1 MFRIFL
7 TFLLAVGPLL
17 GTGCAPESIADD
29 DSAVGDDDS
38 SATGDDDDDATTG
51 LNGGGTTDVTGA
63 PACTP
68 IGSAL
73 IIDNVEGYT
82 QLTGIH
88 AKTANIG
95 CARYNAW
102 DDSVAAAFDV
112 YNPAYDA
119 AVAVRD
125 PVAGCE
131 AVTVLYQSL
140 QAIQDEITPPG
151 SCQLELRPDQILPGD
166 YEVGEGLGEGMYGQV
181 IYHTASYYGAA
192 LTSLGVCTQY
202 NEWDG
207 VWTLAQA
214 EAAEAAEATRDVWQ
228 ITAGTMNLTVTE
240 DQWGAD
246 ALDME
251 LTQQSGGGTA
261 TLFFQ
266 LELEE
271 CQI

>member
-7 TFLLAVGPLL
+7 TFLLGAVPLVGP
-17 GTGCAPESIADD
+17 GCAPESLMDD
-29 DSAVGDDDS
+29 DSAVGDDDD
-38 SATGDDDDDATTG
+38 SATGDDDDASSG
-51 LNGGGTTDVTGA
+51 ANGSGTADVTGA

-88 AKTANIG
+88 ALTANVG

-102 DDSVAAAFDV
+102 DDSVAAAMAV
-112 YNPAYDA
+112 YDPAYDA

-125 PVAGCE
+125 PVAACE
-131 AVTVLYQSL
+131 AVTVMYQSL
-140 QAIQDEITPPG
+140 QAIQDELTPAG
-151 SCQLELRPDQILPGD
+151 SCHIELRPDQILPGD
-166 YEVGEGLGEGMYGQV
+166 YEVGEGLGEGMSGQV
-181 IYHTASYYGAA
+181 IYQTASYYGAA
-192 LTSLGVCTQY
+192 LTSLGACTQY
-202 NEWDG
+202 GEWDG
-207 VWTLAQA
+207 VWTLAQSQ
-214 EAAEAAEATRDVWQ
+214 AAEAAEATRDVWEISTGVMN
-228 ITAGTMNLTVTE
+228 ITVAE

-251 LTQQSGGGTA
+251 LTQESGGGTA

-266 LELEE
+266 LLLEE